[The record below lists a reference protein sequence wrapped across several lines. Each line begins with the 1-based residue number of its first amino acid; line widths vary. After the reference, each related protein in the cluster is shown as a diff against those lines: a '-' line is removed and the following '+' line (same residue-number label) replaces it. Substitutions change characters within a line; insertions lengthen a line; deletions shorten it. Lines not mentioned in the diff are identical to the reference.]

1 MSVNVNTVYQRVLA
15 ITNKEQRGYITPQEF
30 NYMANQAQLDIFEQ
44 YFYDLNQFARIPG
57 NSTGYSDMTDILEE
71 KISLFERIGT
81 TLTSSS
87 SGTNLPADAYRI
99 ASVMYN
105 GVEAEHVS
113 SKEFAYIKKSPLSQP
128 SADFPIYTRG
138 IHGTVIGDPY
148 LSNKIRVFAGDLNN
162 HISTA
167 GVTCNYVRKP
177 ADVVWGY
184 NNTTGLYS
192 SSKSKNFELHESE
205 ETELVVKILAMAG
218 ILLKDPNLYQVG
230 SAEDTKNVQ
239 QEKA

>member
-57 NSTGYSDMTDILEE
+57 NSTEYSDMVNILEE
-71 KISLFERIGT
+71 KISLFERT
-81 TLTSSS
+81 DFTLLSDS
-87 SGTNLPADAYRI
+87 SGTQLPTSYYRI
-99 ASVMYN
+99 GSIMYN
-105 GVEAEHVS
+105 GIEAEHVS
-113 SKEFAYIKKSPLSQP
+113 SKDFAYIKKSPLSQP

-138 IHGTVIGDPY
+138 AYGSTINH
-148 LSNKIRVFAGDLNN
+148 KIKVFAGDLNN
-162 HISTA
+162 HITT
-167 GVTCNYVRKP
+167 GITCNYVRKP
-177 ADVVWGY
+177 DDVVWGY
-184 NNTTGLYS
+184 DTATGLYNS
-192 SSKSKNFELHESE
+192 SPTASKNFELHESE